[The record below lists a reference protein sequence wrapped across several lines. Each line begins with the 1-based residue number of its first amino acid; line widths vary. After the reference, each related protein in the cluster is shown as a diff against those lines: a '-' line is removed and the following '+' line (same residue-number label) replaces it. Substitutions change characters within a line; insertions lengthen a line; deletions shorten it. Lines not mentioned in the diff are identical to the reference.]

1 MKRIF
6 SCLSASRTVAWTVFV
21 LLTLLSTACRRE
33 LEYNYHPFCE
43 ISVRVDWS
51 AMDEKP
57 TGMSVY
63 LYPEDGSEPIVK
75 LTNQV
80 DETRLSVREGTYNVL
95 VINQSISEFGSITF
109 QGMDRFSTAKAI
121 ATRVPNGSDLHGL
134 EEPEVYGPE
143 LLAIAT
149 HIRLVVTE
157 QMVSD
162 YQAQV
167 KAEAALSRQVPSATT
182 LQLTA
187 RPLTFNATVH
197 VHVSGIQNVRS
208 VRGRFSGM
216 ASGCLLVMGTP
227 LASTSTYM
235 VEQWD
240 ITHDD
245 TDYTQGT
252 LTGRFTTFGLVE
264 EAPSTAAAVSTA
276 AVSNAVVSRWAERA
290 AATDNLLS
298 LDILLVDNQT
308 VVSTL
313 FSVGD
318 RIEELKEELTIRVEV
333 GTEAGSTP
341 PSEGQDNPS
350 VPLPLPDVKPE
361 SGSSN
366 GFDATVD
373 DWGEEIDIDI
383 DV

>member
-1 MKRIF
+1 MRPF
-6 SCLSASRTVAWTVFV
+6 LLSLTALCLLV
-21 LLTLLSTACRRE
+21 LLVACDRRE

-43 ISVRVDWS
+43 ITVRVDWS
-51 AMDEKP
+51 ALTERP

-63 LYPEDGSEPIVK
+63 FYPEDGSEPIVK

-80 DETRLSVREGTYNVL
+80 DEARVSVREGTYNVL
-95 VINQSISEFGSITF
+95 VFNQSPSEFGSITF
-109 QGMDRFSTAKAI
+109 QEMDRFSTAKVS
-121 ATRVPNGSDLHGL
+121 ATRTPGGSEPHGA

-143 LLAIAT
+143 PLAVAT
-149 HIRLVVTE
+149 HLRLEVTE
-157 QMVSD
+157 QMVTD

-167 KAEAALSRQVPSATT
+167 KAEATPSRQVPSAAT

-216 ASGCLLVMGTP
+216 ASGCTLATGTP
-227 LASTSTYM
+227 LAATSTYI

-264 EAPSTAAAVSTA
+264 EALSTAAASVSTGRSATA
-276 AVSNAVVSRWAERA
+276 ASRGTER

-308 VVSTL
+308 LVTAL
-313 FSVGD
+313 FPVGD
-318 RIEELKEELTIRVEV
+318 RIEELKEELSIRVEV
-333 GTEAGSTP
+333 GTDTGGTP
-341 PSEGQDNPS
+341 PEGQDNPQA
-350 VPLPLPDVKPE
+350 PLPLPDVKPE
-361 SGSSN
+361 NGTSS
-366 GFDATVD
+366 GFDATVE
-373 DWGEEIDIDI
+373 DWGEETEIDI